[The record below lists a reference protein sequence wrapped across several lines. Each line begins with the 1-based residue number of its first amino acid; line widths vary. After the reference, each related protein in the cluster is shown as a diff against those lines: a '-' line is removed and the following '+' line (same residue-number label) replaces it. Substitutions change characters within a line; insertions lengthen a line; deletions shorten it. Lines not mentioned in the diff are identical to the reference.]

1 MLFRYGATENG
12 DIIKK
17 AHIFTQEEHGIDVH
31 LVDPDAM
38 WVLRRLRTEGF
49 VAYVVGGAVRDMIV
63 GRAPKDFDVATDAH
77 PQQIRRLFRS
87 ARIIGRR
94 FRIVHVYCGRE
105 KYIEVTT
112 FRSRGAVGTALHTAH
127 PDQNNLFGTLEEDAE
142 RRDFTMN
149 ALYYCPI
156 DKLVIDYVG
165 GVPDIRQRRLRT
177 LVPAETSF
185 TEDPV
190 RMIRAVKYASLV
202 GFPVPPAMAGLIR
215 RMRESIL
222 TCSRERVTEEVFK
235 ILSSGAAG
243 GILELAHKMRL
254 FDVMF
259 PALAVNLQESRK
271 KFGDYSFAE
280 RLRDLDRRVNE
291 GKAFDRNAMFGFLF
305 KDLVLA
311 RKDLLEDADP
321 AFLIQQFLKTASE
334 PLFPSKKDLAI
345 AADSLLR
352 EARPHYRPVPRHPV
366 QQQRGLPR
374 PARAAA
380 AAEEG
385 HAGEKRRRR
394 RGRGRRGGR
403 APGQVQPPAIGK

>member
-12 DIIKK
+12 DIVKK
-17 AHIFTQEEHGIDVH
+17 AHIFTQEEHGIDAH

-49 VAYVVGGAVRDMIV
+49 VAYVVGGAVRDMVV
-63 GRAPKDFDVATDAH
+63 GRAPNDFDVATDAH

-112 FRSRGAVGTALHTAH
+112 FRSRGAVGTAEHTSH
-127 PDQNNLFGTLEEDAE
+127 PDQNNLYGTLEEDAE
-142 RRDFTMN
+142 RRDFTIN

-165 GVPDIRQRRLRT
+165 GIPDIRQRRLRT

-185 TEDPV
+185 AEDPV

-235 ILSSGAAG
+235 ILSSGAAC
-243 GILELAHKMRL
+243 GILELAHKLRL

-271 KFGDYSFAE
+271 KFGDYSLAE
-280 RLRDLDRRVNE
+280 RLSDLDRRVNE

-311 RKDLLEDADP
+311 RKDLMEDSDP
-321 AFLIQQFLKTASE
+321 AFLIQQFLKTVSE

-345 AADSLLR
+345 SADTLLR
-352 EARPHYRPVPRHPV
+352 EARPHYRPGPRHPV
-366 QQQRGLPR
+366 QQPRGLQR
-374 PARAAA
+374 PARGG
-380 AAEEG
+380 EPVGEG

-403 APGQVQPPAIGK
+403 APGQGQPPAIGK